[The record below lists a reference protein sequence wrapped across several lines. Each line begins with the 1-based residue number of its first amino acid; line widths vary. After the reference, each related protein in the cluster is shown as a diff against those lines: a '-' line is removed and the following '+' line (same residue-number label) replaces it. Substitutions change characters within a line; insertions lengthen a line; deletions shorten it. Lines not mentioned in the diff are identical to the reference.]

1 MSAEL
6 VTAKRLAERG
16 LGILSRILTDFED
29 MPCNQLR
36 GHVKN
41 ITDCVMACV
50 KVQAEEREQ
59 LTFEREELTGDLR
72 EMLKQYLASLPAAEV
87 GRLVAESQQARPQ
100 QEAQHA

>member
-72 EMLKQYLASLPAAEV
+72 EMLKQYLASLPRAEV
-87 GRLVAESQQARPQ
+87 TALVAEAQGQ
-100 QEAQHA
+100 QEKAHA